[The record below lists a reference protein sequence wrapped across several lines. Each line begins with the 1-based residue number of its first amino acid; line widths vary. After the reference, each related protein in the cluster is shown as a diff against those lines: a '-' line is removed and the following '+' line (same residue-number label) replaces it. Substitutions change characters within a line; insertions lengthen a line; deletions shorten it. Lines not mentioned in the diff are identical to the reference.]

1 MALMGSLSSV
11 TTYFNLTQPVRV
23 ATESPM
29 VRQVSH
35 RHFNLTQPMWVATAN
50 LYKRS
55 NKLSCILYNVCLLF
69 DQTIWSDTAY
79 CNGIISFLYII
90 LGAKR
95 PTKPCSLIVR
105 TCSKQKYRH
114 LIMRWRYVDFEY
126 LFAFIF
132 GMYSVYLLCSKLQC
146 HFPKKPRTIPFTKS
160 TRGLLLITPSSI
172 SANTIAPAIKT
183 IRRIVNIGRQIRQ

>member
-1 MALMGSLSSV
+1 MFGRQLSWPAL
-11 TTYFNLTQPVRV
+11 YFNLTQPV
-23 ATESPM
+23 
-29 VRQVSH
+29 
-35 RHFNLTQPMWVATAN
+35 WVATVN

-55 NKLSCILYNVCLLF
+55 NKLSCILYNVCLFL
-69 DQTIWSDTAY
+69 TIHNSQILLTATESY
-79 CNGIISFLYII
+79 PFFIIF
-90 LGAKR
+90 GAKQ
-95 PTKPCSLIVR
+95 PVKPCLLAIR

-114 LIMRWRYVDFEY
+114 LTTRWRYVDFEC

-172 SANTIAPAIKT
+172 RANTIAPAIKT
-183 IRRIVNIGRQIRQ
+183 IRRIINIGRQIRQ